1 VKREQADELLYQA
14 LETEQGGIKVYETA
28 IRCAKLPELRKEWEG
43 YLDETRNHERILL
56 GVFGQLGLEPAKETP
71 GRLVLRHVAASLVK
85 AMEMALDA
93 DPVGAQLVAAESV
106 VQAETKDHM
115 NWELIGQCVE
125 KLSGA
130 QKKALKDAHDEV
142 EEEED
147 EHLYHTQGWARELWI
162 QSLGLPAV
170 LPPPEERRHVKD
182 AVSAA
187 EAKESRRELVG
198 ARG

>member
-56 GVFGQLGLEPAKETP
+56 GVFGELGLNPAQETP
-71 GRLVLRHVAASLVK
+71 GRTVLRHVAASLVK

-115 NWELIGQCVE
+115 NWELIGE
-125 KLSGA
+125 LAKEFKGA
-130 QKKALKDAHDEV
+130 ERKALEEAHGEV
-142 EEEED
+142 EEQED
-147 EHLYHTQGWARELWI
+147 EHLYHTMGWARELWI
-162 QSLGLPAV
+162 DSLGMPAV
-170 LPPPEERRHVKD
+170 IPPPEEEKNVK
-182 AVSAA
+182 SAIGA
-187 EAKESRRELVG
+187 ARAKNAREDML
-198 ARG
+198 

>member
-115 NWELIGQCVE
+115 NWELIGE
-125 KLSGA
+125 LAKEFKGA
-130 QKKALKDAHDEV
+130 ERKALEEAHGEV
-142 EEEED
+142 EEQED
-147 EHLYHTQGWARELWI
+147 EHLYHTMGWARELWI
-162 QSLGLPAV
+162 DALGMPAV
-170 LPPPEERRHVKD
+170 LPPPEEEKHVK
-182 AVSAA
+182 SAIGA
-187 EAKESRRELVG
+187 ARAKNAREEML
-198 ARG
+198 